1 MRKDCGADCGA
12 RFGGRGEIDN
22 NEVRASG
29 VTTTYSYAASGF
41 TPTQFNQLA
50 RYTDGTK
57 TVSFTYDRSGNR
69 LTRTAGGQTDTYAY
83 DAENRLVT
91 LTKSTTDTGTPG
103 TYRYAYDYRTRRVE
117 RAETIAGTTST
128 TAIVFSGGTS
138 VQEYTGAVSTTSLAV
153 QYVRGSDWGGGVGG
167 LLYSVRGGTP
177 SFKHYDARGDVIAE
191 SNATGASTWRAQ
203 YDAYGTRGQES
214 GTPSADRQRGNTK
227 DEDPSGLRND
237 GFRYYDLDA
246 QIYLTADPAG
256 FVDGP
261 NLYCYVV
268 QNPWSRFDP
277 DGQFWSALC
286 TAAFAAYDT
295 YQYATGKMSG
305 AEYARSMVVNGAA
318 LAADIASAGMGGG
331 MAVRAAATAQK
342 INRVVQRADKVI
354 SAGESLV
361 SAAQSAADG
370 DMRGAL
376 LSGASGVM
384 GIVPGSKSANKT
396 KGQTSALVDKET
408 KAAKAAPK
416 SGVYEIR
423 GVDKEGKAV
432 TYVGSSK
439 DMEARLADKNHP
451 HAELIKRDGTTITK
465 RPVGIS
471 DAASN
476 REAGQILRTNEEI
489 SLRAAQKAEE
499 KGGAEVLNEI
509 QARAA
514 SKFDK
519 DLEKFGDRRQ

>member
-261 NLYCYVV
+261 NVYCYVV
-268 QNPWSRFDP
+268 QNPWSKFDP
-277 DGQFWSALC
+277 EGL
-286 TAAFAAYDT
+286 TAWWNIGGHIADYLTIPAANFVVDTINGVSGGWQTAQRAEAAQNSINADPQIVANLRRDAFA
-295 YQYATGKMSG
+295 QG
-305 AEYARSMVVNGAA
+305 
-318 LAADIASAGMGGG
+318 LP
-331 MAVRAAATAQK
+331 AAANVSLLVPGTTVTGPVSLPSRIGVTPSFLRPAATPAGSAIAKTEIVAAVNAEAKATTA
-342 INRVVQRADKVI
+342 ITTP
-354 SAGESLV
+354 GG
-361 SAAQSAADG
+361 QSAQAVTRTVAMTQVSQRG
-370 DMRGAL
+370 QPNMRK
-376 LSGASGVM
+376 
-384 GIVPGSKSANKT
+384 GSKPMIRM
-396 KGQTSALVDKET
+396 
-408 KAAKAAPK
+408 AP
-416 SGVYEIR
+416 
-423 GVDKEGKAV
+423 
-432 TYVGSSK
+432 
-439 DMEARLADKNHP
+439 
-451 HAELIKRDGTTITK
+451 
-465 RPVGIS
+465 
-471 DAASN
+471 
-476 REAGQILRTNEEI
+476 
-489 SLRAAQKAEE
+489 
-499 KGGAEVLNEI
+499 
-509 QARAA
+509 
-514 SKFDK
+514 
-519 DLEKFGDRRQ
+519 

>member
-1 MRKDCGADCGA
+1 M
-12 RFGGRGEIDN
+12 
-22 NEVRASG
+22 
-29 VTTTYSYAASGF
+29 
-41 TPTQFNQLA
+41 
-50 RYTDGTK
+50 
-57 TVSFTYDRSGNR
+57 
-69 LTRTAGGQTDTYAY
+69 
-83 DAENRLVT
+83 
-91 LTKSTTDTGTPG
+91 
-103 TYRYAYDYRTRRVE
+103 
-117 RAETIAGTTST
+117 
-128 TAIVFSGGTS
+128 
-138 VQEYTGAVSTTSLAV
+138 
-153 QYVRGSDWGGGVGG
+153 
-167 LLYSVRGGTP
+167 RGGTP

-203 YDAYGTRGQES
+203 YDAYGTRGHES

-237 GFRYYDLDA
+237 GFRYFDLDA

-261 NLYCYVV
+261 NVYCYVV

-305 AEYARSMVVNGAA
+305 AEYTRSMIVNGAA

-331 MAVRAAATAQK
+331 MAVRAAAAAQK
-342 INRVVQRADKVI
+342 INRVVQRADKLI

-376 LSGASGVM
+376 ISGASGVM

-396 KGQTSALVDKET
+396 KGQTSALVEKET
-408 KAAKAAPK
+408 KAAKAVPK
-416 SGVYEIR
+416 SGVYEVR
-423 GVDKEGKAV
+423 GVDPRTGSPAV
-432 TYVGSSK
+432 YVGSGK
-439 DMEARLADKNHP
+439 DMEARLADPRHP
-451 HAELIKRDGTTITK
+451 HAELINAPGTTKTL
-465 RPVGIS
+465 RPVDIS
-471 DAASN
+471 DAANN

-489 SLRAAQKAEE
+489 SLRAAQKAEDE
-499 KGGAEVLNEI
+499 GGAKVLNKI

-514 SKFDK
+514 DKFDK